1 MDLQLAGKVAIVTG
15 ATGPLGRATALVL
28 AQEGASVVMAAR
40 TQATLDAAVAQV
52 QAQAGGGSVTGLL
65 CDVTNDA
72 SVEDMVDE
80 VVRRFGSVDILVHSA
95 APSVRSG
102 GASGANEALPDRE
115 AFNAEMDVK
124 LFGAVRCVRAVAP
137 HMEAAGWGRIVLL
150 SGTNARN
157 SGSAAGSMRN
167 ASVIALAKN
176 LADEYG
182 PKGINV
188 STVNPGI
195 VKTEKTPGRAQRL
208 GMTLEAFEASV
219 GRETAIGRMVTGE
232 EVAWVIAFMCSPK
245 SVSIAGDVVTVSG
258 GAGKAIYY

>member
-1 MDLQLAGKVAIVTG
+1 MDLQLAGKVAIITG
-15 ATGPLGRATALVL
+15 ATGPLGRAAALVL
-28 AQEGASVVMAAR
+28 AQEGATVVMAAR
-40 TQATLDAAVAQV
+40 TQATLDAAVKQV
-52 QAQAGGGSVTGLL
+52 QDAGGNVTGIV
-65 CDVTNDA
+65 CDVTNDV
-72 SVEDMVDE
+72 SVDDMVDE
-80 VVRRFGSVDILVHSA
+80 AVRQLGGVDILVHSA

-102 GASGANEALPDRE
+102 GASGPNDALPDRD

-124 LFGAVRCVRAVAP
+124 LFGAVRCVRAVTP
-137 HMEAAGWGRIVLL
+137 HMEASGWGRSVLL

-167 ASVIALAKN
+167 ASVIALTKN
-176 LADEYG
+176 LADELG

-195 VKTEKTPGRAQRL
+195 VRTEKTPGRAQRL
-208 GMTLEAFEASV
+208 GMTLEDFEASV
-219 GRETAIGRMVTGE
+219 GRDTAIGRMVTAE
-232 EVAWVIAFMCSPK
+232 EVAWVIAFICSPK